1 MAMKIIITV
10 IIMDI
15 ITGIIIINQISFQ
28 QAQAIKKLIIF
39 SIKAELVI
47 IGVIIVII
55 QVIVMLDMEI
65 EIMY

>member
-1 MAMKIIITV
+1 MVIKIIITV

-15 ITGIIIINQISFQ
+15 ITEIIIINQISFQ

-47 IGVIIVII
+47 IEVITAITPILEV
-55 QVIVMLDMEI
+55 
-65 EIMY
+65 